1 MVCSGM
7 HLNVDIFTLLTSFDR
22 RRETCINKIRRTQHD
37 TAKIDQLPPK
47 QHSPRVVSKDTQ
59 PLTRIMDIREDASPQ
74 NYQICAKVVD
84 FYPLELR
91 EAFYQHCSHC
101 NIE

>member
-1 MVCSGM
+1 M
-7 HLNVDIFTLLTSFDR
+7 HPNVDIFTVPISFHR
-22 RRETCINKIRRTQHD
+22 RRETCINKIRRAQNNTP
-37 TAKIDQLPPK
+37 KIEQLPPK
-47 QHSPRVVSKDTQ
+47 QPSERVVSKDPQ
-59 PLTRIMDIREDASPQ
+59 PLSRIMNIREDASPQ
-74 NYQICAKVVD
+74 IYQICAKVVD

>member
-7 HLNVDIFTLLTSFDR
+7 HPNVDIITLFTSFDR
-22 RRETCINKIRRTQHD
+22 RRETCINKIKRAQHD
-37 TAKIDQLPPK
+37 TPKIDQLPPK
-47 QHSPRVVSKDTQ
+47 QPSPRIVSKDTQ
-59 PLTRIMDIREDASPQ
+59 PLARIMDIPEDASPQ
-74 NYQICAKVVD
+74 SHQICAKVVD

>member
-1 MVCSGM
+1 M
-7 HLNVDIFTLLTSFDR
+7 HLNVDTFTLLTFVR
-22 RRETCINKIRRTQHD
+22 RRETWINKIKRPQHD
-37 TAKIDQLPPK
+37 APKVDRLSPK
-47 QHSPRVVSKDTQ
+47 QPSPARVVNKATQ
-59 PLTRIMDIREDASPQ
+59 PFTRIVDIREDAGPQ
-74 NYQICAKVVD
+74 TYQICAKVVD